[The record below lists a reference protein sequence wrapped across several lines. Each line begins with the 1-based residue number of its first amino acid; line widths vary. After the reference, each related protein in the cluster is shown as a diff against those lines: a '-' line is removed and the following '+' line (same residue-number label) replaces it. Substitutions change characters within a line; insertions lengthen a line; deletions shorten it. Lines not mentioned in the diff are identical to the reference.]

1 MLAQEWMKRLAIGWG
16 IAAAASLIG
25 LWASYKMDLPT
36 GAAIVVA
43 SGLLLAVVGVFK
55 SVQRT

>member
-16 IAAAASLIG
+16 IAAAASLLG
-25 LWASYKMDLPT
+25 LWASYRMDLPT

-43 SGLLLAVVGVFK
+43 SGVLLAVVGVFK
-55 SVQRT
+55 AARPS

>member
-1 MLAQEWMKRLAIGWG
+1 MKRLAIGWG
-16 IAAAASLIG
+16 VAAAASLIG

-43 SGLLLAVVGVFK
+43 AGLLLGIVGTFTAM
-55 SVQRT
+55 RRA

>member
-1 MLAQEWMKRLAIGWG
+1 MKRLAIGWG

-43 SGLLLAVVGVFK
+43 SGFLLAIVGVFTATR
-55 SVQRT
+55 RT

>member
-1 MLAQEWMKRLAIGWG
+1 MLAQAWMKRLAIGWG
-16 IAAAASLIG
+16 IAALASLVG

-43 SGLLLAVVGVFK
+43 AGLLLAIVGVFA
-55 SVQRT
+55 SLRRA